1 MRQIQQNK
9 GFTLVELIVS
19 IAIFAIVA
27 AAIIAFFRVAMG
39 QYRTNSSEVNLQTE
53 SQLTWK
59 RLESNILMAN
69 QGIYV
74 PNDHQ
79 IDIYSY
85 DESSQSGKYIKTS
98 IYTKPNSDT
107 NTIWYQSYRT
117 DALVDNDTSVGDTA
131 MFTENTMDG
140 EEQVFANL
148 VTAFNIEVLD
158 KNGNNCQVS
167 GQKPAK
173 VVAHIEYE
181 ASPTA
186 ISSDAEKRKYVSD
199 NTLAMRNAIVASNVP
214 GEIYANIN
222 ESTSSG
228 NGTEGAG
235 GQGN

>member
-69 QGIYV
+69 QGIYI

-117 DALVDNDTSVGDTA
+117 DTLNDTD
-131 MFTENTMDG
+131 MFSENSKDG

-148 VTAFNIEVLD
+148 VTVFNIEVLD

-199 NTLAMRNAIVASNVP
+199 NTLALRNSIVASNIP

-222 ESTSSG
+222 ESTSFG

>member
-117 DALVDNDTSVGDTA
+117 DTLGDDDTA
-131 MFTENTMDG
+131 MFTESTKDG
-140 EEQVFANL
+140 VEQVFANL

-158 KNGNNCQVS
+158 KNGNNCQA

-199 NTLAMRNAIVASNVP
+199 NTLAMRNSIVASNIP

>member
-117 DALVDNDTSVGDTA
+117 DTLVDNDSSVGDTA

-140 EEQVFANL
+140 KEQVFANL

-199 NTLAMRNAIVASNVP
+199 NTLAMRNAIVASNIP

-222 ESTSSG
+222 ESTVSG

>member
-69 QGIYV
+69 QGIYI

-117 DALVDNDTSVGDTA
+117 NTLDTKSDTDSS
-131 MFTENTMDG
+131 MFSDGTKDG

-158 KNGNNCQVS
+158 KNGINCQAS

-199 NTLAMRNAIVASNVP
+199 NTVAMRNAIVASNVP
-214 GEIYANIN
+214 SEIYANIN
-222 ESTSSG
+222 ESASSG

>member
-117 DALVDNDTSVGDTA
+117 DTLVDNDTSGGDTA